1 MKMKE
6 SRRDFIKKSGSCA
19 LGMAAMATIVA
30 VEAAAAMSK
39 GMDKVISSSNKVA
52 VVAEAAAETA
62 TS

>member
-1 MKMKE
+1 
-6 SRRDFIKKSGSCA
+6 
-19 LGMAAMATIVA
+19 MAAMATTVA

-39 GMDKVISSSNKVA
+39 GMDRVISSSTKVAAVVVA